1 VIFEPVLFCIPNT
14 NVFVEVPTLGL
25 EVDIAP
31 AVPIIWSG
39 IDVNNI
45 GLLAPV

>member
-1 VIFEPVLFCIPNT
+1 VIFDAVLFCIPNT
-14 NVFVEVPTLGL
+14 NVFVEVTLGL

-45 GLLAPV
+45 GLPPPV

>member
-1 VIFEPVLFCIPNT
+1 VIFEAVLFCIPNT
-14 NVFVEVPTLGL
+14 NVFVGVLTLGL

-45 GLLAPV
+45 GLPPPV